1 MHATTMVFGWGLF
14 SLIDFISCWL
24 AEDDPLPG
32 APEVRNMACE
42 SRDQPRL
49 GSRAWARS

>member
-1 MHATTMVFGWGLF
+1 MVFGWEVEIADL
-14 SLIDFISCWL
+14 DFISCWL

-32 APEVRNMACE
+32 APEVRNMACD
-42 SRDQPRL
+42 SRNQPRL